1 MGRDSYNRF
10 LMDPDLEMRFGDE
23 GPELSEIMAKLEI
36 EDRKEARRIL
46 ALKISGVKLS
56 LEDQELYDHYKVVQ
70 PDIFEG
76 EEV

>member
-23 GPELSEIMAKLEI
+23 GPELSEIMSKIDI

-46 ALKISGVKLS
+46 ALKISGKKLS
-56 LEDQELYDHYKVVQ
+56 LEEQDLYDHYKVVQ
-70 PDIFEG
+70 PDIFE
-76 EEV
+76 EV

>member
-23 GPELSEIMAKLEI
+23 GPELSEIMSKLDI

-46 ALKISGVKLS
+46 ALKISGKKLS
-56 LEDQELYDHYKVVQ
+56 LEEQDLYDHYKVVQ
-70 PDIFEG
+70 PDIFE
-76 EEV
+76 EV